1 MCSPA
6 VCCAGIHVVE
16 AGHSPRRPR
25 AGTDFLHTQAIDDAI
40 LQSEISVVSKIFI
53 LQPLKSRAL
62 TLRHPALCFPFCH
75 KLI

>member
-1 MCSPA
+1 
-6 VCCAGIHVVE
+6 VK

-25 AGTDFLHTQAIDDAI
+25 AGTDFLLAQAIDDAI
-40 LQSEISVVSKIFI
+40 LQSEIFVVSKIFI

-62 TLRHPALCFPFCH
+62 TLCHTTLCFPFCH